1 MGLETIHHFVE
12 VCASTLLYQ
21 RTALRLLHLHPPPM
35 HTPACLG
42 LGWAGLG

>member
-21 RTALRLLHLHPPPM
+21 RTALRLLHLHRRCI
-35 HTPACLG
+35 HPACLG